1 MDRCANTWELNKY
14 LSGEEQ
20 FEKVCDKFEGDVS
33 SLIRELRGMT
43 RDYEGYDMSDVLEMV
58 LPDIILEEL
67 NINLKGK

>member
-1 MDRCANTWELNKY
+1 MRCANTEFLDRY

-20 FEKVCDKFEGDVS
+20 FEKVCDRFEADVLQ
-33 SLIRELRGMT
+33 LIQELRSMT
-43 RDYEGYDMSDVLEMV
+43 RDYEGYDMTDVLESI